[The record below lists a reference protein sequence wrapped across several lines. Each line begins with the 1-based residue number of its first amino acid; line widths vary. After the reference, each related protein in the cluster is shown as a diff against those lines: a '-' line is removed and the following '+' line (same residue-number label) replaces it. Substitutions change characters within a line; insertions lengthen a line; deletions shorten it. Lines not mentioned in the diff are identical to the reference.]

1 MLILLIY
8 WTTVG
13 EAARAFG
20 LRIWGRG
27 EEEEEEEEEVDR
39 GQSGGQLNSY
49 KADKTIGDVTAIL
62 FHVK

>member
-27 EEEEEEEEEVDR
+27 EEEEEEEVDR